1 MSSLVRAR
9 GSRLRQGSVAAKYF
23 RGRAIALAT
32 AARAERGWFKRNHD
46 RGDQKPG
53 IDRPSS
59 FYVKF
64 KEEGANCLPDVDCAP
79 HENFLVKRAPVAR
92 LGAPNHL

>member
-64 KEEGANCLPDVDCAP
+64 KEEGASVQCRRCELPP
-79 HENFLVKRAPVAR
+79 RRRLRAAR
-92 LGAPNHL
+92 KLSCKTCPGR